1 VVEKKFKSRF
11 PDVDDEMCLRPAA
24 SLYCPQIEPAWPEVE
39 GHLTLLER
47 NADQGLEARSREAKL
62 RIRHRF
68 EGTDK
73 GSRERAMTR
82 TGDIIRALTLPPAD
96 FVRSLFK
103 RREGVLRL
111 RDPRHSDVPVL
122 HRAEIAAVYHSQRVA
137 GDFYEFLRVG
147 PSRVLFGLFDLAGR
161 REDTRAILIAAQGT
175 FRSLAP
181 NLFAG
186 EDFNEAEAM
195 VGLCHAINCTI
206 LQAAGGI
213 RSCPAFIGCYNEDLG
228 TVCYAN
234 AGHTPGLLRDESG
247 ITQLEAS
254 GLPLGIFSHAT
265 HSASTCALAPGAVLM
280 VVSRGIVE
288 AEYNHEEFGLEGTKD
303 SLQRASA
310 LTAQDLCLAILQAV
324 QNFMDTAPV
333 HNDVTALAL
342 LRHRPDPLGS
352 RHPERRRRPTV
363 APAKESKT
371 RSRIQAGW

>member
-1 VVEKKFKSRF
+1 MPIRALKQGPGF
-11 PDVDDEMCLRPAA
+11 PE
-24 SLYCPQIEPAWPEVE
+24 SEEPIW
-39 GHLTLLER
+39 
-47 NADQGLEARSREAKL
+47 
-62 RIRHRF
+62 HRF
-68 EGTDK
+68 ARLNS

-82 TGDIIRALTLPPAD
+82 TAEIIRALTLPPAG

-103 RREGVLRL
+103 RRETALPHG
-111 RDPRHSDVPVL
+111 DPWHSEVPVL
-122 HRAEIAAVYHSQRVA
+122 RRAEVAAVYHSQRVA

-147 PSRVLFGLFDLAGR
+147 PSRVLFGLFDVAGR
-161 REDTRAILIAAQGT
+161 REDTRAILIAAQNT
-175 FRSLAP
+175 FRTLAP

-206 LQAAGGI
+206 LQVAGGI

-234 AGHTPGLLRDESG
+234 AGHTPGLLRDDSG

-265 HSASTCALAPGAVLM
+265 HSAYTCALGPGAVLL

-288 AEYNHEEFGLEGTKD
+288 AEYNNDEFGLEGAKD

-310 LTAQDLCLAILQAV
+310 STAQDLCLAILQAA
-324 QNFMDTAPV
+324 QNFMDTAPA

-342 LRHRPDPLGS
+342 VRYRLDPLGES
-352 RHPERRRRPTV
+352 
-363 APAKESKT
+363 AP
-371 RSRIQAGW
+371 